1 MKRTI
6 KKQFWFNRKE
16 AELLQKKAKKACL
29 TEAALVRKLVR
40 DEVIKEQPGDEFY
53 EALRALEGFAES
65 VGILSSNVHSMDFVT
80 AELLEKEIE
89 KWHRFQADIEE
100 RFLMPDKGER

>member
-29 TEAALVRKLVR
+29 TEAAFVRKLVR
-40 DEVIKEQPGDEFY
+40 DEVIKEQPSPDFY
-53 EALRALEGFAES
+53 DAMRSMEDFSNQAR
-65 VGILSSNVHSMDFVT
+65 ILANNVHKNDPIT
-80 AELLEKEIE
+80 AQLLEKEIHR
-89 KWHRFQADIEE
+89 WHTFQSIIEE
-100 RFLMPDKGER
+100 HYLMPEKRSS

>member
-29 TEAALVRKLVR
+29 TEAAFVRKLVR
-40 DEVIKEQPGDEFY
+40 DEVIKEQPSYDFY
-53 EALRALEGFAES
+53 DAMRSMEDF
-65 VGILSSNVHSMDFVT
+65 SNQAKLLANNIHKIDPIT
-80 AELLEKEIE
+80 AERLEIE
-89 KWHRFQADIEE
+89 INRWHTFQAIIEE
-100 RFLMPDKGER
+100 NYLMPEKRSS